1 VNLLEP
7 APDATAFPGMTFVL
21 HSLRG
26 ESKTFFKGPFL
37 KRRQVMP
44 ANALVMVVDD
54 DAKIRRLIKA
64 VLSRA
69 GYDVVEAADGEE
81 ALDLLDHTPP
91 DLIVM
96 DVVMP
101 KMDGRRL
108 AEEVRKRDAILPLIV
123 VTGLESVDNAVEMM
137 RNGVY
142 DFIAKPFTAE
152 RLAASVKKA
161 LEGGRFRRDGLDGQP
176 CERPAD
182 TRCRRRNPGRRETLE
197 RNEE

>member
-1 VNLLEP
+1 
-7 APDATAFPGMTFVL
+7 
-21 HSLRG
+21 
-26 ESKTFFKGPFL
+26 
-37 KRRQVMP
+37 MP

-54 DAKIRRLIKA
+54 NAKIRRLVKA

-108 AEEVRKRDAILPLIV
+108 AEEVRRRDATLPLIV
-123 VTGLESVDNAVEMM
+123 VTGLESADNAVEMM

-142 DFIAKPFTAE
+142 DFIAKPFTASTPVSFLTSSCTCSTVPAFSRCHGSSRSPAHS
-152 RLAASVKKA
+152 RLVITA
-161 LEGGRFRRDGLDGQP
+161 
-176 CERPAD
+176 
-182 TRCRRRNPGRRETLE
+182 
-197 RNEE
+197 

>member
-1 VNLLEP
+1 
-7 APDATAFPGMTFVL
+7 
-21 HSLRG
+21 
-26 ESKTFFKGPFL
+26 
-37 KRRQVMP
+37 MP

-54 DAKIRRLIKA
+54 DAKIRRLVKA

-108 AEEVRKRDAILPLIV
+108 AEEVRRRDATLPLIV
-123 VTGLESVDNAVEMM
+123 VTGLESADNAVEMM

-161 LEGGRFRRDGLDGQP
+161 LEGGRFRRDGLDGQQ
-176 CERPAD
+176 CKRPAD
-182 TRCRRRNPGRRETLE
+182 TRCRSRNPGCRETLE
-197 RNEE
+197 RNEG